1 MVKQAP
7 VARHCTESVIYI
19 LPGPRRIDEL
29 SSEACACR
37 NPAQRIAFEVNL
49 PHFEFISETL
59 RGWRANISRRKN
71 RNFGRYDR
79 MTGFGSVRMELLIGS
94 SGKPP
99 GACPDFGGPLLV
111 FALLLSCFLL
121 MNVEPTFR
129 RPAKQPQDLEL
140 KVRDLQACRE

>member
-7 VARHCTESVIYI
+7 VAQHCTESVIYI

-29 SSEACACR
+29 SFEACACR

-49 PHFEFISETL
+49 PHFEFISEKL

-99 GACPDFGGPLLV
+99 GACPDFGGPYGVCTSLV
-111 FALLLSCFLL
+111 MLSADEC
-121 MNVEPTFR
+121 
-129 RPAKQPQDLEL
+129 
-140 KVRDLQACRE
+140 

>member
-79 MTGFGSVRMELLIGS
+79 MTGFGSVRDGAANRLKWEASGSLPRLLED
-94 SGKPP
+94 PM
-99 GACPDFGGPLLV
+99 V